1 MTHLR
6 FYSKMFALAV
16 LLLAQ
21 RGRLQEHYGD
31 ATAHP
36 TMPSMPEMTM
46 LSVWFGAMGLVD
58 ELHDTVLEVPLH
70 KRRVPQW
77 VFYLAY
83 LTLLVP
89 IPVLITAKA
98 VFAHYAVAFAA
109 CQILGK
115 KLDNA
120 VFKATVVIGLPLVG
134 FLAWSSGSG
143 PEGWPVT
150 GMAGVAFAHALYEL
164 HDESPVVQRL
174 ISMGL
179 PVTLFAM
186 LCNMHFAVNVAVAV
200 GSLPVAWVCCNSM
213 GYPAAKAGLATGAL
227 GWGYKAAQNP

>member
-1 MTHLR
+1 MGTVNWDRLWTR

-134 FLAWSSGSG
+134 FLAWPLPTPSTNSTTRARWSSVSFRWGSQ
-143 PEGWPVT
+143 
-150 GMAGVAFAHALYEL
+150 
-164 HDESPVVQRL
+164 SP
-174 ISMGL
+174 
-179 PVTLFAM
+179 
-186 LCNMHFAVNVAVAV
+186 
-200 GSLPVAWVCCNSM
+200 SLPCCVTCTLRSTLQWQWDPSPWR
-213 GYPAAKAGLATGAL
+213 GSAAIRWATQLPRPGSRQVRLGGGTRQRKTRKTGAPQ
-227 GWGYKAAQNP
+227 KK